1 MASVL
6 VIDDDAAIG
15 HIFRRFFEDSEI
27 NVLTAE
33 SASEGLEAIRHH
45 KPDVTIVDIMLPD
58 GSGLETFQRIQ
69 RLDPKMP
76 VIFITAGGT
85 SDTAIEAMKLGAF
98 DYLLKPLDFPRVQT
112 LLDQA
117 FEIRRLMNV
126 PVRLLQGNSS
136 AATASDCLI
145 GRCTAIQ
152 DVYKAIGRVAPQNV
166 TVLIR
171 GESGTGKELVA
182 RAIYQHSTRASGR
195 FMAVN
200 CAAIP
205 ETLLESELFGHEKG
219 SFTGADNRRIGK
231 FEQCSG
237 GTLFLDEVGDM
248 TPLVQSKMLRVLQD
262 QRFER
267 VGGNESIK
275 TDVRIITATNRDLE
289 EMVADGQFRPDLF
302 YRLNGFTIRLPALR
316 ERSDDILLLLE
327 HFLGRFNRDLG
338 RSVCDISPDALD
350 LLMHYTWPGN
360 VRELQAVVKQA
371 LLQATGPVLMPEF
384 FPDEVRI
391 GAGGRATSVAGGG
404 EVGHCTEFESF
415 IDKQLRSGTQ
425 DLYAEALAHMERML
439 LTRVLRHTDGNQSR
453 AAKILGITRGS
464 LRNKIRTLRITI
476 DQVVGLEEAADGE
489 AEAEEL
495 TSVT

>member
-1 MASVL
+1 
-6 VIDDDAAIG
+6 
-15 HIFRRFFEDSEI
+15 
-27 NVLTAE
+27 
-33 SASEGLEAIRHH
+33 
-45 KPDVTIVDIMLPD
+45 
-58 GSGLETFQRIQ
+58 
-69 RLDPKMP
+69 
-76 VIFITAGGT
+76 
-85 SDTAIEAMKLGAF
+85 
-98 DYLLKPLDFPRVQT
+98 
-112 LLDQA
+112 
-117 FEIRRLMNV
+117 
-126 PVRLLQGNSS
+126 
-136 AATASDCLI
+136 
-145 GRCTAIQ
+145 
-152 DVYKAIGRVAPQNV
+152 V

-289 EMVADGQFRPDLF
+289 QMVAEGQFRPDLF

-316 ERSDDILLLLE
+316 ERADDILILLE
-327 HFLGRFNRDLG
+327 HFLGRFNRELG
-338 RSVCDISPDALD
+338 RNVCDISPDALD
-350 LLMHYTWPGN
+350 MLMRYGWPGN

-384 FPDEVRI
+384 FPDEVRNGARI
-391 GAGGRATSVAGGG
+391 GIAGGAEGDTAR
-404 EVGHCTEFESF
+404 CTEFESF
-415 IDKQLRSGTQ
+415 IDKQLRGGTEE
-425 DLYAEALAHMERML
+425 LYAEALAHMERML
-439 LTRVLRHTDGNQSR
+439 LTRVLRHTAGNQSK
-453 AAKILGITRGS
+453 AAKLLGITRGS

-476 DQVVGLEEAADGE
+476 DQVVGVDEGAE
-489 AEAEEL
+489 AEAEAEAEQL
-495 TSVT
+495 TSVS

>member
-1 MASVL
+1 MPSVL
-6 VIDDDAAIG
+6 VIDDDAAMG
-15 HIFRRFFEDSEI
+15 HIFRRFFENSEI

-33 SASEGLEAIRHH
+33 SAGDGLDVIRRH
-45 KPDVTIVDIMLPD
+45 KPDVAIVDIMLPD

-98 DYLLKPLDFPRVQT
+98 DYLLKPLHFPKVQA

-126 PVRLLQGNSS
+126 PVRLLQTNGNS
-136 AATASDCLI
+136 ATASDCLI

-152 DVYKAIGRVAPQNV
+152 EVYM
-166 TVLIR
+166 LIR

-289 EMVADGQFRPDLF
+289 QMVADGQFRPDLF

-338 RSVCDISPDALD
+338 RNVCDISPDALD

-384 FPDEVRI
+384 FPEEVRI
-391 GAGGRATSVAGGG
+391 GGRTSLATGLGG
-404 EVGHCTEFESF
+404 EADHCTEFESF
-415 IDKQLRSGTQ
+415 IDKQLRSGTE

-439 LTRVLRHTDGNQSR
+439 LTRVLRHTDGNQSK
-453 AAKILGITRGS
+453 AAKLLGITRGS

-476 DQVVGLEEAADGE
+476 DQVVGMEEVADGE

-495 TSVT
+495 TSVN

>member
-1 MASVL
+1 MPSVL
-6 VIDDDAAIG
+6 VIDDDAAMG
-15 HIFRRFFEDSEI
+15 HVFRRFFEDSEI
-27 NVLTAE
+27 NVLTAG
-33 SASEGLEAIRHH
+33 SASEGLDLIRHN
-45 KPDVTIVDIMLPD
+45 KPDVTIVDIVLPD

-69 RLDPKMP
+69 KLDAKMP
-76 VIFITAGGT
+76 VVFITAGGT

-98 DYLLKPLDFPRVQT
+98 DYLLKPLDFPKVQA

-126 PVRLLQGNSS
+126 PVRLLQTNTN
-136 AATASDCLI
+136 AATSSDCLI

-289 EMVADGQFRPDLF
+289 EMVEEGKFRPDLF
-302 YRLNGFTIRLPALR
+302 YRLNGFTIKLPALR

-327 HFLGRFNRDLG
+327 HFLGRFNRELG
-338 RSVCDISPDALD
+338 RNVCDISPDALD
-350 LLMHYTWPGN
+350 LLMQYSWPGN

-384 FPDEVRI
+384 FPEEVR
-391 GAGGRATSVAGGG
+391 AGGRSGSLAGASAD
-404 EVGHCTEFESF
+404 VGRCTEFESY
-415 IDKQLRSGTQ
+415 IDKQLRGGSE

-439 LTRVLRHTDGNQSR
+439 LTRVLRHTDGNQSK

-476 DQVVGLEEAADGE
+476 DQVVGVEETASSDE
-489 AEAEEL
+489 AEATEL
-495 TSVT
+495 TSVN

>member
-1 MASVL
+1 MPSVL
-6 VIDDDAAIG
+6 VVDDDAAMG
-15 HIFRRFFEDSEI
+15 HIFRRFFDNSDI
-27 NVLTAE
+27 NVLTAG
-33 SASEGLEAIRHH
+33 SAAEGLDVIRRN
-45 KPDVTIVDIMLPD
+45 KPDVTIVDIVLPD
-58 GSGLETFQRIQ
+58 GSGLETFERIQ
-69 RLDPKMP
+69 QLDAKMP

-98 DYLLKPLDFPRVQT
+98 DYLLKPLDFPKVQA

-126 PVRLLQGNSS
+126 PVRLLQANSS
-136 AATASDCLI
+136 TPSASDCLI

-152 DVYKAIGRVAPQNV
+152 EVYKAIGRVAPQNV

-289 EMVADGQFRPDLF
+289 QMVADGQFRPDLF

-316 ERSDDILLLLE
+316 ERADDILILLE
-327 HFLGRFNRDLG
+327 HFLGRFNRELG
-338 RSVCDISPDALD
+338 RNVCDISPDALD
-350 LLMHYTWPGN
+350 MLMHYTWPGN

-384 FPDEVRI
+384 FPDEVRNGSRG
-391 GAGGRATSVAGGG
+391 GAAGAEGDAAR
-404 EVGHCTEFESF
+404 CSEFESF
-415 IDKQLRSGTQ
+415 IEKQLRSGTEE
-425 DLYAEALAHMERML
+425 LYAEALAHMERML
-439 LTRVLRHTDGNQSR
+439 LTRVLRHTAGNQSK
-453 AAKILGITRGS
+453 AAKLLGITRGS

-476 DQVVGLEEAADGE
+476 DQVVGVDEGADAD
-489 AEAEEL
+489 AEAEVEQL
-495 TSVT
+495 TSVS